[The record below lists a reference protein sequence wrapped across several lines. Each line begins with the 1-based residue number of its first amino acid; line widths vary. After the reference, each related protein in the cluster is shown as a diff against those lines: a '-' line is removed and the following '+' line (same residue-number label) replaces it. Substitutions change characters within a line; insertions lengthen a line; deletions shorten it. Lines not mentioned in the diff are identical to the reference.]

1 MELSWDDA
9 RLFLAVAET
18 GSFSAAAISLKLGQ
32 PTVSRRIGNL
42 EEDLGLVL
50 FNRGRRGTTLTE
62 EGARLVPHVRQ
73 MARWAAE
80 FEAEVSATESTA
92 TGKVTI
98 AAPPGIGTDIVVP
111 FAGSLRETHPE
122 LSLELLAGIEYLD
135 LTRGDAD
142 LAFRSKPSDD
152 PALVTLATYEAQLI
166 PMCTPEYAESL
177 PDNATPADIDWICWG
192 RPYLHLMPRPRL
204 EELIP
209 DFEPV
214 FASDDYLLQLQGCE
228 EGIGA
233 MFLPRNDERLFKKR
247 DLVEVEL
254 ELPEIVGRMHLVC
267 ARSLRYVPRIVAVLD
282 ALDRYLGR

>member
-1 MELSWDDA
+1 MEISWDDA
-9 RLFLAVAET
+9 RIFLEVAET

-42 EEDLGLVL
+42 ELDLGLVL

-80 FEAEVSATESTA
+80 FEAEVSATERTA

-111 FAGSLRETHPE
+111 FARSLRETHPE
-122 LSLELLAGIEYLD
+122 LILELLAGIEYLD

-152 PALVTLATYEAQLI
+152 PALVTLSTHESSVV

-192 RPYLHLMPRPRL
+192 RPYLHLSPGPQL
-204 EELIP
+204 SELIP

-228 EGIGA
+228 SGIGA
-233 MFLPRNDERLFKKR
+233 MFLPRNSDRLFKER
-247 DLVEVEL
+247 DLVEL
-254 ELPEIVGRMHLVC
+254 ELSMPELVGRIHLVC